1 MSRMKEFREKMQK
14 KSRFEWLK
22 SMMTSFVATTVVV
35 VVAIAVIPASPVAS
49 IERIEAYHDAVIY
62 QIDVTDQDQSI
73 ISGSLKVVLENQF
86 EHHENSLSLGLS
98 SGIFSSLQD
107 DTQYQLSVYA
117 DKGFGAERL
126 SSRKIM
132 TQPRA
137 GGSIIGE
144 TLLTDSNEYQ
154 LDYQIELYLHD
165 IEEEYSSIWL
175 RYGLMYPEEEEVIS
189 YTTLPLSVN
198 QLSVIIEGI
207 DNYNVQVLMI
217 LEGTRWSGENEVLD
231 QFVFYTPFRL
241 YNSFY
246 VSRIGSREIET
257 TFYGD
262 SSSELDVDYRA
273 RIIHNGKII
282 EEKKISASSSDMS
295 HDYGS
300 SVIFSR
306 LKPLTTYSVE
316 LVAKYTHP
324 YWLTEVEEV
333 IAQEVQST
341 NGDFQY
347 QLVVEEGVNEY
358 TITVVLTD
366 PSHNFQ
372 LAYYAIY
379 QIEPM
384 YEWQTYH
391 QSFEFTPDGD
401 QKHASFVISKPDIA
415 QFRIEIGVQ
424 SQTDYLYRS
433 ILRNIKP

>member
-1 MSRMKEFREKMQK
+1 MSKMNEFREKMQK
-14 KSRFEWLK
+14 KSRFEWLR

-49 IERIEAYHDAVIY
+49 IERIEAYHDAVMY
-62 QIDVTDQDQSI
+62 QIDVTDRDQSI

-86 EHHENSLSLGLS
+86 EHHENSLTLGLS

-107 DTQYQLSVYA
+107 NTQYQLSVYA

-126 SSRKIM
+126 SSRKIK

-144 TLLTDSNEYQ
+144 TLLTDTNEYQ

-165 IEEEYSSIWL
+165 IAEEYSEIWL
-175 RYGLMYPEEEEVIS
+175 RYALVYPEEEEVSS

-198 QLSVIIEGI
+198 QSSVIIEGI
-207 DNYNVQVLMI
+207 DNYNVQVVMI
-217 LEGTRWSGENEVLD
+217 LEGARWSGENEVLD

-246 VSRIGSREIET
+246 ISRIGPREIET
-257 TFYGD
+257 SFYGD
-262 SSSELDVDYRA
+262 SSSEIDVDYRA
-273 RIIHNGKII
+273 RIILNGKII
-282 EEKKISASSSDMS
+282 EEKKISASSDSS
-295 HDYGS
+295 YDYGS
-300 SVIFSR
+300 SVIFNR
-306 LKPLTTYSVE
+306 LKPQTTYSVE
-316 LVAKYTHP
+316 LVAKYQHP
-324 YWLTEVEEV
+324 YWLTVVEEV
-333 IAQEVQST
+333 IAQDVRST

-347 QLVVEEGVNEY
+347 QIVVEEGANDY

-366 PSHNFQ
+366 PNHNFQ

-384 YEWQTYH
+384 YEWQSYS
-391 QSFEFTPDGD
+391 QSFGFTPDGD
-401 QKHASFVISKPDIA
+401 QKHVTFVISKPDIVN
-415 QFRIEIGVQ
+415 FRIEIGVR
-424 SQTDYLYRS
+424 SQTDYLYYS
-433 ILRNIKP
+433 VLRNIKP